1 MEELLNDINESIN
14 LFKEKRMKNVWKS
27 NTQLKMLMKQESDAE
42 KKYNELSLDGDARVV
57 IDEWISCINKLDNYY
72 EQIVYLQGLKDGLHL
87 TNLKKKSDD

>member
-57 IDEWISCINKLDNYY
+57 IDEWISCINKL
-72 EQIVYLQGLKDGLHL
+72 VYRIIDKQLNIAGLP
-87 TNLKKKSDD
+87 SRFVIY